1 MIEHWWE
8 YLPSVWYIPE
18 VRWQVTIGVLL
29 LMAISM
35 AAGYKLGRKSN
46 KKA

>member
-18 VRWQVTIGVLL
+18 VRWQVTIVVLL
-29 LMAISM
+29 VMAICF
-35 AAGYKLGRKSN
+35 AVGYKLGRKGT
-46 KKA
+46 K